1 MLRRKMSFNEDL
13 IVGQMCI
20 VTIAVDLHLAEWEQQ
35 ILADQVI
42 CVNFQSLEWQILGV
56 EISLP

>member
-1 MLRRKMSFNEDL
+1 MSFNEDL